1 MKKYLTKRN
10 IFFAVAILILI
21 VFALILGLAPLTID
35 LPLIYYLQNSKEFYK
50 VIIPYPLVLFGENYG
65 QISVLVLSLFIVC
78 CIAIVVLSCLL
89 GISIFK
95 QYRQEHP
102 RKPSNKQRIAELE
115 KQLAE
120 LKQNQKD

>member
-10 IFFAVAILILI
+10 IFLLLAILVLI
-21 VFALILGLAPLTID
+21 VFALILGFAPLTIN
-35 LPLIYYLQNSKEFYK
+35 LPLIYYLQNSKIFAK
-50 VIIPYPLVLFGENYG
+50 VLIQHPLVLFGENYG
-65 QISVLVLSLFIVC
+65 QISVLILSLFIVC

-102 RKPSNKQRIAELE
+102 RKPSNNQRIAELE